1 MKRIDTLIHTQ
12 QWEEVRT
19 VLETLGVP
27 VTLREVKTFGRT
39 PPRREVYRGTAYFSD
54 VTPELELTAI
64 VEAAQVEGTLAALES
79 VLQGG
84 DIVVSAVI
92 GEVHHGKPTQG
103 HAVLETASKPVPRV
117 TALPMRVAVARA

>member
-1 MKRIDTLIHTQ
+1 MKRIDTLIHTP

-54 VTPELELTAI
+54 VTSELELTAI
-64 VEAAQVEGTLAALES
+64 VEEAQVEGTVMALQA

-92 GEVHHGKPTQG
+92 GEIRHGKPTQG
-103 HAVLETASKPVPRV
+103 PGALQTAPKRAPRAPAP
-117 TALPMRVAVARA
+117 TMRVAVARV